1 MANPIYPIPRPGSPI
16 SETGSVA
23 TREWY
28 NYWQNLTSDS
38 GGPSTAE
45 LENDITIISE
55 KLGSPDGTPENIP
68 PQSDGGKIIG
78 INSIAAIGALPGV
91 VTLALQG
98 DVTSPGNTYYYGTNG
113 TGSKS
118 FYTVAS
124 AFLGTEGN
132 ITLTTGSDGVTTINL
147 AAVTQGTSGTLR
159 AITLDGFGRVVQNKA
174 ATITGTANRV
184 TVTNGDAS
192 AGLPTIDIAATYV
205 GQTSITTLGTVTT
218 GTWNATLIGPTFGG
232 TGQNTVASGDILYG
246 SAANVWSRR
255 AIGSTNQVLIV
266 SGGLPTWGQ
275 VSLTAGVTGTLPA
288 TNGGTGQATYTVG
301 DILYASSTTALS
313 KLPIGSAGQILK
325 VSGGLPSWAADS
337 VGTVTSIDV
346 SGGTTGLTTSGGPVT
361 SSGTITL
368 AGTLNIANGGTG
380 QTTANAAFNALSPM
394 TTNGDIIYRSGGVA
408 VRLPIGSTGQVLG
421 VTGGLPVWQAAGGTG
436 TVTSITAGTG
446 LSATPS
452 NPITT
457 AGTIAIA
464 NTGITAGTYGDA
476 RHVPQIT
483 FNAQG
488 QATAVNLKNVCPYD
502 SMGLI
507 SGGALSIN
515 AGNAAQFDMAA
526 GIVLW
531 EDYTNPSEPEQKLV
545 PFGPFTAQSIPGIG
559 TRLATYIAIDTTGA
573 IVQLS
578 DPITPTQRRSMAQV
592 GALIHSNLT
601 TINATNDIAQAVRS
615 TGNQVQDF
623 MNAVGILNTSG
634 NVFSANGANLM
645 MNKTAGTLWKQ
656 GSNFQTNALD
666 PNNVSLGSLTALT
679 FRYRT
684 STGVEGA
691 NVTAIDP
698 NTYENPLGTLAA
710 VPALINTWHVQRVN
724 IFQSG
729 LVRVQYAQQVYA
741 SQAAAIAGITA
752 DPFVTES
759 NIAENG
765 CLRCYLVIN
774 RGILNLNT
782 SATFIAVSKF
792 GAASITSSGS
802 VTSVGITPP
811 AAGITVSNSPITSS
825 GNMTLALAN
834 DLAAVEGLS
843 GTGIAVRTATDT
855 WATRT
860 LVAGTGILLTNAD
873 GVAGNITVAAN
884 VQTSATDN
892 TAGRILTVG
901 AFGVGKTAVTADW
914 DPATGSAIT
923 QAIVS
928 STNSPGGVAYMGW
941 QVAHGTPGYAANFAA
956 RNGHFQ
962 FQTQEA
968 GTWGSWIEPW
978 TPNNDGAGSGLDA
991 DLLDGQNGTFYTT
1004 GSNITGSALTKTDD
1018 TNVTLTLGGTP
1029 ATALLRAA
1037 SITVGWTGTLSIARG
1052 GTGQATA
1059 SAAFDALAPTTT
1071 SQDLIVRGASSNGR
1085 LGVGSNGNVLTVT
1098 GGVVGWAA
1106 PATNGTVTSVAL
1118 SLPSFI
1124 TVTGSPVT
1132 TSGTLTGTLATQT
1145 ANTVFAGPSS
1155 GSAAAPTFRALVSAD
1170 VPLPTD
1176 YISGLKLIWNSATSI
1191 SVGTGE
1197 AIIPSTGKTEIV
1209 ASTLTLS
1216 SLSLSASTVYNVYLF
1231 ENAGTPTIE
1240 CVTTAP
1246 ASPYQGT
1253 ARAKTGDT
1261 TRRWLGSILTDSSG
1275 NVYNFAQT
1283 GNSIRF
1289 IVNIALSPFRF
1300 ISNGTSSSRVSTSL
1314 ASIIPA
1320 SATQISLRVQNTATT
1335 GSLVIDIPESG
1346 FTGAAGINAVGP
1358 LVGAY
1363 FDIPVP
1369 SRTVIYIYN
1378 VAPVGGGAFLDISG
1392 YLFER

>member
-28 NYWQNLTSDS
+28 NYWQNLSSDS

-68 PQSDGGKIIG
+68 PQSDGGKVIG
-78 INSIAAIGALPGV
+78 VNSIASIGALPGV
-91 VTLALQG
+91 VTLTLQG
-98 DVTSPGNTYYYGTNG
+98 DSAAPGNTYYYGTNG
-113 TGSKS
+113 TGAKG
-118 FYTVAS
+118 FYTVS
-124 AFLGTEGN
+124 STILGAAGN
-132 ITLTTGSDGVTTINL
+132 IALTTGSDGVTTINL
-147 AAVTQGTSGTLR
+147 AAVTQGTTGTLR

-192 AGLPTIDIAATYV
+192 AGLPTIDIASTYV

-288 TNGGTGQATYTVG
+288 TNGGTGQATYTIG

-394 TTNGDIIYRSGGVA
+394 TADGDLIYRSGGVA
-408 VRLPIGSTGQVLG
+408 IRLPIGSNGQVLG
-421 VTGGLPVWQAAGGTG
+421 ISGGLPVWQSAGGSG
-436 TVTSITAGTG
+436 T
-446 LSATPS
+446 
-452 NPITT
+452 
-457 AGTIAIA
+457 
-464 NTGITAGTYGDA
+464 
-476 RHVPQIT
+476 
-483 FNAQG
+483 
-488 QATAVNLKNVCPYD
+488 
-502 SMGLI
+502 
-507 SGGALSIN
+507 
-515 AGNAAQFDMAA
+515 
-526 GIVLW
+526 
-531 EDYTNPSEPEQKLV
+531 
-545 PFGPFTAQSIPGIG
+545 
-559 TRLATYIAIDTTGA
+559 
-573 IVQLS
+573 
-578 DPITPTQRRSMAQV
+578 
-592 GALIHSNLT
+592 
-601 TINATNDIAQAVRS
+601 
-615 TGNQVQDF
+615 
-623 MNAVGILNTSG
+623 
-634 NVFSANGANLM
+634 
-645 MNKTAGTLWKQ
+645 
-656 GSNFQTNALD
+656 
-666 PNNVSLGSLTALT
+666 
-679 FRYRT
+679 
-684 STGVEGA
+684 
-691 NVTAIDP
+691 
-698 NTYENPLGTLAA
+698 
-710 VPALINTWHVQRVN
+710 
-724 IFQSG
+724 
-729 LVRVQYAQQVYA
+729 
-741 SQAAAIAGITA
+741 
-752 DPFVTES
+752 
-759 NIAENG
+759 
-765 CLRCYLVIN
+765 
-774 RGILNLNT
+774 
-782 SATFIAVSKF
+782 
-792 GAASITSSGS
+792 

-834 DLAAVEGLS
+834 DLAALEGIG
-843 GTGIAVRTATDT
+843 GTGIAVRTAADT
-855 WATRT
+855 WTTRT
-860 LVAGTGILLTNAD
+860 TLAGTGISISNAD
-873 GVAGNITVAAN
+873 GVAGNITVTNTGVTSFNSRTGTVIPTSGDYSFSLISGTAAATQGGTG
-884 VQTSATDN
+884 QTTYTLGDIIYSSASN
-892 TAGRILTVG
+892 TLAKLAGNTTTAKQYLSQTGTGTV
-901 AFGVGKTAVTADW
+901 
-914 DPATGSAIT
+914 SA
-923 QAIVS
+923 APVW
-928 STNSPGGVAYMGW
+928 ST
-941 QVAHGTPGYAANFAA
+941 
-956 RNGHFQ
+956 
-962 FQTQEA
+962 
-968 GTWGSWIEPW
+968 
-978 TPNNDGAGSGLDA
+978 
-991 DLLDGQNGTFYTT
+991 
-1004 GSNITGSALTKTDD
+1004 ITGADITGAALTKTDD

-1085 LGVGSNGNVLTVT
+1085 LGVGANGNVLTVT

-1197 AIIPSTGKTEIV
+1197 AIIPSTGKTEVV

-1231 ENAGTPTIE
+1231 DNAGTPTIE

-1261 TRRWLGSILTDSSG
+1261 TRRWLGSVLTDSSG

-1289 IVNIALSPFRF
+1289 IVNISLSPFRF
-1300 ISNGTSSSRVSTSL
+1300 VSNGTSSSRVSTSL
-1314 ASIIPA
+1314 ASVIPA

-1346 FTGAAGINAVGP
+1346 FTGATGINAVGP

-1378 VAPVGGGAFLDISG
+1378 VAPSGGGAFLDISG